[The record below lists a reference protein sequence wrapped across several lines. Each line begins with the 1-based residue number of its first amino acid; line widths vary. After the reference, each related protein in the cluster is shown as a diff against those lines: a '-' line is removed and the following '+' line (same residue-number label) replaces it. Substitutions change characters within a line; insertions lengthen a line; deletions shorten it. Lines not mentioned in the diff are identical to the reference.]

1 LRSRLEQPLSHAV
14 LPDAHNLSDMILEGL
29 RWPGFAHVEVLSPC
43 MAFRSEEFGWKE
55 NVHPA
60 RPTIENDRAAAFAAL
75 TADDGF
81 SLGVLFRDNRDGR
94 TARKTSP
101 PTSLLSQIESQF
113 HVAIRLAPQ

>member
-1 LRSRLEQPLSHAV
+1 MHGISVRRVRLEGKFS
-14 LPDAHNLSDMILEGL
+14 S
-29 RWPGFAHVEVLSPC
+29 
-43 MAFRSEEFGWKE
+43 
-55 NVHPA
+55 A

-94 TARKTSP
+94 TAPKTSP